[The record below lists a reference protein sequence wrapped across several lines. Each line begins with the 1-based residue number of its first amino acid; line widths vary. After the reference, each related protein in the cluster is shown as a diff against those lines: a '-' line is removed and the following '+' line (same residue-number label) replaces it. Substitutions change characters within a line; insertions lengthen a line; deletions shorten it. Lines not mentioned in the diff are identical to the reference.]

1 MHNSKKGEI
10 QQKKK
15 KENSNGNERVVLEKF
30 CNDFVVVWQETGE
43 GNKAEN
49 LGNDR
54 IFLDLNNRDLSGC
67 FGKFLQ

>member
-1 MHNSKKGEI
+1 MEKYNRRRKMGRAMEMRGLFWKIFAMILLSFGKRQEKG
-10 QQKKK
+10 
-15 KENSNGNERVVLEKF
+15 
-30 CNDFVVVWQETGE
+30 TE
-43 GNKAEN
+43 GTKAEN